1 MVYPNLAHRV
11 YRAGWLSGC
20 EKTGWQAK
28 APALQERLLSG
39 LGLVLALMLALG
51 TASAQY
57 GGQYPPGQYPPGTTY
72 PPGQYPPGTYP
83 PGTYPRGG
91 TGIPL
96 PSGKKKTDSPNGPLP
111 NFRGLLKQ
119 MDDKT
124 ISLELDD
131 HRVIQ
136 FKRNSKTKFFKNGDE
151 VKTPKFD
158 PGDQLSIE
166 GPEDNE
172 GFLTAL
178 NVYWEKRAAGTATSA
193 QSSEGGASPPGGA
206 PQGARSDAARND
218 ATGSE
223 STDAAIAKAATE
235 MAPPPAK
242 PDQDDPGRPKLV
254 RGKPADPQREV
265 AAPVPEQTATAQSA
279 GGAAGAMTPPPAG
292 GAASRAYGAPTI
304 LRGDD
309 DTPIPPPP
317 VGDPLIRKAAEAAM
331 DFTETLPDY
340 VCQEMMARYQSMAT
354 PANWQALDIVGAAV
368 VYEKGKEDYRDVTI
382 NGKAIKKNIEQ
393 LDGAWST
400 GEFGTI
406 LIDLFSPAT
415 AADFHYS
422 RDSRSGGVSAKVYDF
437 AVARERSHWQITM
450 AAQTFDPPYKGSVW
464 IDPSTARV
472 LRIEMQA
479 YGFPDAFPT
488 DHVESATDYQ
498 YTRLGDAK
506 QYLLPVHAENLS
518 CQRGS
523 NYCSRNVIDFRNYH
537 KYTGESSITF
547 GDTVKK

>member
-1 MVYPNLAHRV
+1 MVYLNLAHRIC
-11 YRAGWLSGC
+11 RAG
-20 EKTGWQAK
+20 
-28 APALQERLLSG
+28 RLNG
-39 LGLVLALMLALG
+39 VGLVLVLLLGLG
-51 TASAQY
+51 TAAAQY
-57 GGQYPPGQYPPGTTY
+57 PGQYPPGQYPPGTSY
-72 PPGQYPPGTYP
+72 PPGQYPPGQYP
-83 PGTYPRGG
+83 PGQYPPGQYPRGG
-91 TGIPL
+91 QGIPL
-96 PSGKKKTDSPNGPLP
+96 PSKKSSKTDTANAPMPNY
-111 NFRGLLKQ
+111 RGLLKQ

-136 FKRNSKTKFFKNGDE
+136 FKRTGKTKFFKNGDE

-166 GPEDNE
+166 GPEDVE
-172 GFLTAL
+172 GFMTAL
-178 NVYWEKRAAGTATSA
+178 NGYWEKRSGGPATSA
-193 QSSEGGASPPGGA
+193 QSGEGGASQTVKSEA
-206 PQGARSDAARND
+206 TRS
-218 ATGSE
+218 GSE
-223 STDAAIAKAATE
+223 STDAAIAKAGTE

-242 PDQDDPGRPKLV
+242 PDPDDPGRPRLV
-254 RGKPADPQREV
+254 RGKPADAERERSG
-265 AAPVPEQTATAQSA
+265 PVPEQTATAQPASSGA
-279 GGAAGAMTPPPAG
+279 GAITPPAAGQTTG
-292 GAASRAYGAPTI
+292 RLSGAPSI

-317 VGDPLIRKAAEAAM
+317 VGDPLIRKAADAAM
-331 DFTETLPDY
+331 DFTESLPDY
-340 VCQEMMARYQSMAT
+340 VCQELMTRYQSMAT
-354 PANWQALDIVGAAV
+354 PASWQALDIVGAAV
-368 VYEKGKEDYRDVTI
+368 VYQQGKEDYRDVTI
-382 NGKAIKKNIEQ
+382 NNKPTKKNIEQ

-422 RDSRSGGVSAKVYDF
+422 RDSRSGGVSSKVYDF
-437 AVARERSHWQITM
+437 SVARERSHWQITM
-450 AAQTFDPPYKGSVW
+450 ASQTFDPPYKGSVW
-464 IDPSTARV
+464 IDPATSRV

-479 YGFPDAFPT
+479 YGFPDTFPT

-518 CQRGS
+518 CLRGS
-523 NYCSRNVIDFRNYH
+523 NFCSRNVIDFRNYH

-547 GDTVKK
+547 GETVKK